1 MKCRCP
7 VDICLP
13 PVSTAATHLFVAIH
27 GHKCKS
33 SPASPTKE
41 TVERLSLFILR
52 KSLSVTNTKGRC
64 PVDICLFFHKE
75 RTSLRMSFLIIYS
88 SSGGVKADMIQR
100 YLSREEV
107 AFQVM

>member
-1 MKCRCP
+1 MQIKSRLAHQINKTNP
-7 VDICLP
+7 IGLV
-13 PVSTAATHLFVAIH
+13 LFVFSEDRDLNRM
-27 GHKCKS
+27 KY
-33 SPASPTKE
+33 
-41 TVERLSLFILR
+41 
-52 KSLSVTNTKGRC
+52 RC